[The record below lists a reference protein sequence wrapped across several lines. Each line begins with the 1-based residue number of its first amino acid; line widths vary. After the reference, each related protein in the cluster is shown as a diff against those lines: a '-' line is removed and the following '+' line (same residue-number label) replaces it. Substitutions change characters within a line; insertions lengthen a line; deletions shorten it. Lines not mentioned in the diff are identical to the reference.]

1 MERRRFGQVG
11 RLKPEKRDE
20 YVRLHAEVWPDV
32 LNMITACN
40 LENYSIFIRGN
51 VVFSYFEYTGTD
63 YEADM
68 AKMAA
73 DETVDAEDQDR
84 LLASLL
90 PMKPRS
96 AGGAA
101 QDPALRSMTRPAK
114 RRSIPIWI
122 LFSI

>member
-1 MERRRFGQVG
+1 MKGGKQMERRRFGQVG

-63 YEADM
+63 YDC
-68 AKMAA
+68 
-73 DETVDAEDQDR
+73 
-84 LLASLL
+84 LLYTS
-90 PMKPRS
+90 PSPR
-96 AGGAA
+96 
-101 QDPALRSMTRPAK
+101 DVP
-114 RRSIPIWI
+114 
-122 LFSI
+122 